1 MWGTPDGNGPARASA
16 ATAHWRLPAEE
27 GLASVYLMARDGHGG
42 FAYQRVDLEGA
53 RSERIG
59 ISGRAIDG
67 PTGARGR
74 GASVPFG
81 SARGRTDASG
91 WFQLE
96 AEPRE
101 SGRYLLNIRHS
112 DYALVSRV
120 LERAARVDSF
130 ELTPVQAGSV
140 AAGGPIRL
148 IDRASGNLCGNPV
161 FLREQAMARSAGPQ
175 PFRLSANAIRDEQGQ
190 ERQSAGERPAALRC
204 MPRGAEV
211 ALPAGALVNDRGAA
225 AAGVVR
231 TTAATLHPAPAAV
244 SP

>member
-67 PTGARGR
+67 ARGAPVR

-81 SARGRTDASG
+81 SGGGRTDASG

-101 SGRYLLNIRHS
+101 SGRYVLNIRHS

-120 LERAARVDSF
+120 LERGARGDSF
-130 ELTPVQAGSV
+130 ELDRKS
-140 AAGGPIRL
+140 GG
-148 IDRASGNLCGNPV
+148 
-161 FLREQAMARSAGPQ
+161 
-175 PFRLSANAIRDEQGQ
+175 
-190 ERQSAGERPAALRC
+190 
-204 MPRGAEV
+204 
-211 ALPAGALVNDRGAA
+211 
-225 AAGVVR
+225 
-231 TTAATLHPAPAAV
+231 
-244 SP
+244 